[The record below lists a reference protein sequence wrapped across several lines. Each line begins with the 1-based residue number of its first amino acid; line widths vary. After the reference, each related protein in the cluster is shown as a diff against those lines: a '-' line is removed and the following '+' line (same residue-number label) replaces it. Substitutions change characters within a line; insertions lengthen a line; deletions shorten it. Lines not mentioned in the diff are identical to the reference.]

1 MENMNRNTDL
11 SKILTKAHE
20 RKWVALSPDYRKV
33 VGYGDKLASLTARIG
48 KKRVVYM
55 KVPRMDTYHA
65 FIYRQAIDDAR

>member
-1 MENMNRNTDL
+1 MKRNTDL
-11 SKILTKAHE
+11 TKILTKAHE

-33 VGYGDKLASLTARIG
+33 VGYGDKLATLTARIG

-65 FIYRQAIDDAR
+65 FTYFCITEDTR